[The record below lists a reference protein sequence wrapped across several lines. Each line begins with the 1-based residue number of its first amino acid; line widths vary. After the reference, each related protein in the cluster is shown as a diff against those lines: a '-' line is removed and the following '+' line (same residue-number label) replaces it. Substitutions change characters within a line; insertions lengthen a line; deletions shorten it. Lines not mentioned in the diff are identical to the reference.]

1 MLKNMSD
8 KARTNGSSVFG
19 GGAVFFI
26 NKNSKQ
32 VSQKLQ
38 KQFYGSGEAGKSI
51 LFQQNASSA
60 KSTALA
66 LLPPKKALPKSTTK
80 KSRREEGEKN
90 EREEKTSANLKVRGI
105 RI

>member
-1 MLKNMSD
+1 MAKNMSD
-8 KARTNGSSVFG
+8 KWMANGSAFFG
-19 GGAVFFI
+19 GSAVFFI

-51 LFQQNASSA
+51 LLKQNASSA
-60 KSTALA
+60 FRTALA

-80 KSRREEGEKN
+80 KSRRE
-90 EREEKTSANLKVRGI
+90 A
-105 RI
+105 